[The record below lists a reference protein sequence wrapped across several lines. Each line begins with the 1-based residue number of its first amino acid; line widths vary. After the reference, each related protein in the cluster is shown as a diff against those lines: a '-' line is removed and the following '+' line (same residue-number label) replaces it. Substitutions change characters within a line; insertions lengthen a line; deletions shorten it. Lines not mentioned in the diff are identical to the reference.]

1 MAGAEGRP
9 PRIAIV
15 RGAFNAA
22 GGAERFVQRI
32 AAALAA
38 RGVELT
44 LVARNWPQS
53 GQDGLPASVRLLR
66 IAPFHIGRAWREAAF
81 ARAVRSAAE
90 REGFDLVQS
99 HERIPGLA
107 IYRAGD
113 GVHRQW
119 LALRRRQQGAWRV
132 VAERLSAGHRRVLRA
147 ERAMFTHPALRCVV
161 CNSEMVRQEIIRHYG
176 VDPDKLVVIRNG
188 LDLRRFRPPT
198 PAEHEAARAG
208 LGWPQDKTV
217 FLFVG
222 SGFERKGV
230 AVALRALAHGTLR
243 QQALL
248 VVVGHDKHL
257 ARYQAL
263 AQSLGVAEA
272 VRFEGPREDVVPYYH
287 AADAFVL
294 PTLYDP
300 QSNAMLE
307 AMGCGLPVITS
318 HGCGAAELL
327 AADSGHV
334 VDALDDTALAAAM
347 TDLLDRAHGRRLGAR
362 GREAIEPYTL
372 DRMTDDYLA
381 LYARL
386 MRSPT
391 DAPR

>member
-1 MAGAEGRP
+1 MAEPGAKP

-15 RGAFNAA
+15 RGAYNAA

-38 RGVELT
+38 RGVELS
-44 LVARNWPQS
+44 LIARHWPQS
-53 GQDGLPASVRLLR
+53 GQGGLPASVRLIR
-66 IAPFHIGRAWREAAF
+66 AEAFHIGRAWREAAF
-81 ARAVRSAAE
+81 GRAVHRVVA

-113 GVHRQW
+113 GVHQQW
-119 LALRRRQQGAWRV
+119 LALRRRQHGPWR
-132 VAERLSAGHRRVLRA
+132 AFADRLSAGHRRVLRA

-161 CNSEMVRQEIIRHYG
+161 CNSDMVRQEIMRHYG
-176 VDPDKLVVIRNG
+176 VEPARLVVIRNG
-188 LDLRRFRPPT
+188 LDLQRFRPPT
-198 PAEHEAARAG
+198 AEERTAARTR
-208 LGWPQDKTV
+208 LGWPADRAV

-230 AVALRALAHGTLR
+230 AVALRALAQGPLR
-243 QQALL
+243 QQARL
-248 VVVGHDKHL
+248 VVVGHDKHQARYEAL
-257 ARYQAL
+257 ARAL
-263 AQSLGVAEA
+263 GIADA
-272 VRFEGPREDVVPYYH
+272 VRFEGAREDVVPYYH

-318 HGCGAAELL
+318 TGCGAAELL
-327 AADSGHV
+327 SADSGHV
-334 VDALDDTALAAAM
+334 VDALDHAALAGAM
-347 TDLLDRAHGRRLGAR
+347 TTLLDREHGRRLGAR
-362 GREAIEPYTL
+362 GRAAIEPYTL
-372 DRMTDDYLA
+372 ERMTDDYLA

-386 MRSPT
+386 MPPNT
-391 DAPR
+391 DTAP